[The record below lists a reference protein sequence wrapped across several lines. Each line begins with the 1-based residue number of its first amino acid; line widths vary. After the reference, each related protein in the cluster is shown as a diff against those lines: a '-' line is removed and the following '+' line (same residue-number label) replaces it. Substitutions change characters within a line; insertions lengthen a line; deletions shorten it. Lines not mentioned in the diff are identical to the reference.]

1 MQISHEIARNDAVAA
16 PGLSAPAPFLS
27 AYAMAIKRYEFLEPG
42 QEQQLARR
50 WQETRDRSA
59 ANALVTSHLRIAA
72 KVARGYKGYGLPLVD
87 LIAEANLGLVIAAS
101 RFEPDRGARFS
112 TYAVPWIKA
121 SLHAYILRSW
131 SLVKIGTTAAQK
143 KLFFRLRGE
152 MRKVM
157 GGAMAQLTP
166 DVATVIAEKLDVTAR
181 DVIEM
186 DSRLNGDMSLN
197 ARVGGDEHGAE
208 WETLL
213 VDETVDA
220 ETVLADREQTERRT
234 SALRAALGGLRRA
247 NATFWKRGGWRS
259 SPSRSISSDSNCR
272 SPASASGRSRS
283 ALLPR
288 SGAPSS
294 SPRGTRHAAMNGE
307 AKHCRLRRE
316 VPAQSRR
323 ISQHRSH
330 ELVFI

>member
-181 DVIEM
+181 EVIEM

-234 SALRAALGGLRRA
+234 SALRAALGGLTARERHILEARRLA
-247 NATFWKRGGWRS
+247 DQPVTLDQLGFEL
-259 SPSRSISSDSNCR
+259 SISSERVRQIEIRAFAKVRRAVILAARDAARGDERRGEALSPPARGARAVAANI
-272 SPASASGRSRS
+272 PASI
-283 ALLPR
+283 P
-288 SGAPSS
+288 
-294 SPRGTRHAAMNGE
+294 
-307 AKHCRLRRE
+307 
-316 VPAQSRR
+316 
-323 ISQHRSH
+323 
-330 ELVFI
+330 